1 MIHGNS
7 IYFLKYWMRLNVT
20 MWTIL
25 GGGTKMVAGAIAQN
39 NEQSFPDR
47 QKTIDRG
54 TIIPSKT
61 TYKMR

>member
-1 MIHGNS
+1 
-7 IYFLKYWMRLNVT
+7 MRLNVT